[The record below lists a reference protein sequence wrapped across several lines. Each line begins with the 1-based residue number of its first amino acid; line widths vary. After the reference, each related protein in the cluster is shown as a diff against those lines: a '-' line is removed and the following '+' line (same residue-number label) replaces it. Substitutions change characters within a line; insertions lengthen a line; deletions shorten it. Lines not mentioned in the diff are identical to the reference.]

1 MRRIELIWRTP
12 EFAPRYMLT
21 ITPERVTV
29 KVPYGFPLSAVE
41 RLMDVAGH
49 IAKNLDESL
58 PSLRAKSWNPWGTE
72 TLLVNS
78 GGKWGVIVD
87 HNAEQHTYWEKEEA

>member
-49 IAKNLDESL
+49 IVQNLDESL

-78 GGKWGVIVD
+78 GGKWGVIVG
-87 HNAEQHTYWEKEEA
+87 HNIENNTVWTKEEA